1 MCSLP
6 HSELDL
12 VKGGTLRLVAPAVR
26 AARFKGI
33 TRNDA
38 ASHTSKCI
46 SEENKEKVM
55 PTVEEIKCD
64 YG

>member
-6 HSELDL
+6 HSELGFF
-12 VKGGTLRLVAPAVR
+12 KGGTLRLVAPAAH

-38 ASHTSKCI
+38 ARHTSKCI
-46 SEENKEKVM
+46 SGEYKEKVM
-55 PTVEEIKCD
+55 PTVEEIKRK